1 MRKVLLC
8 AMSVVLALS
17 AGCASSRLDELPGIK
32 ELTRLS
38 GLRASDEERIAAVL
52 NDVHRGMEARRI
64 YKVLAHVS
72 RNYHDAEGRDYE
84 AMEAYLKEAF
94 KNYREIRI
102 TRVVPRIVVKGNRAR
117 AIETF
122 GTVAE
127 PADPASDPPINLQ
140 GQVSVSLEKADGR
153 WQIVEWGR
161 ML

>member
-1 MRKVLLC
+1 MKRLLIGVAATLVLL
-8 AMSVVLALS
+8 

-32 ELTRLS
+32 ELSRLS
-38 GLRASDEERIAAVL
+38 GLRASDEEQVAAVL
-52 NDVHRGMEARRI
+52 NDVHRGMEARKI

-84 AMEAYLKEAF
+84 AMQAYLKKAF

-127 PADPASDPPINLQ
+127 PADPASDLPINLQ

-153 WQIVEWGR
+153 WLIVEWGR